1 MIHHEDMKPGIETQ
15 HPTQF
20 KIFGYG
26 SLIWKPPPHVID
38 RQVGFIKGFV
48 RRFAQS
54 SHDHRGTIEKPGR
67 VVTLVPT
74 EEWTSLTDSD
84 RFLSNVVWGVVYTID
99 PTYEK
104 DVKDYLDEREKDGY
118 EMIEV
123 SIYNQTDGNETLL
136 TKASVYVGH
145 TDNPSFAGVTP
156 LDELSNLIHRS
167 VGPSGPNKDYLYN
180 LNTEV
185 HKLCEGVQDPYLE
198 ELTELVSRLD
208 A

>member
-1 MIHHEDMKPGIETQ
+1 MINEDYNLESKAQ
-15 HPTQF
+15 HSNPF

-26 SLIWKPPPHVID
+26 SLIWKPPPHFVD
-38 RQVGFIKGFV
+38 RQIGFIKGFV

-84 RFLSNVVWGVVYTID
+84 LFVSNVVWGVVYTIN
-99 PTYEK
+99 PIYEK
-104 DVKDYLDEREKDGY
+104 EVKEYLDEREKDGY

-123 SIYNQTDGNETLL
+123 SVYNQTDGNESLL

-156 LDELSNLIHRS
+156 LDELSELIYKS

-185 HKLCEGVQDPYLE
+185 HKLWEGVKDPYLE
-198 ELTELVSRLD
+198 RLTELVSSLD
-208 A
+208 S